1 MRFVALLVVVAII
14 YVAYTRRGPVTS
26 TSNAMKE
33 ADAVTQTSRPNPPT
47 YYPPAAPQAAQPAP
61 QSSGLRAPIDRT
73 HAVMD
78 QVKQRAAEP
87 F

>member
-14 YVAYTRRGPVTS
+14 YVAYTRRGPVSS
-26 TSNAMKE
+26 TAEAMKE
-33 ADAVTQTSRPNPPT
+33 ADAVGQTTKPNPPT
-47 YYPPAAPQAAQPAP
+47 YYPPAAQQPAP

-73 HAVMD
+73 HAVLD